1 MAMEAP
7 ARARPAQAGSGGPPP
22 VATRHRDQAK
32 IVTTVERPEA
42 GLIAVYRR
50 LYAGLVLD
58 HLGKH
63 GGMSAEIKPVWTGA
77 RLCGPAVT
85 CLGPDWRIRAMAADL
100 AEPGDVIVLAVGGV
114 SAHACF
120 GDMTATRW
128 QAKGIEG
135 VVIDGATRDVAGIR
149 ALGFPVFA
157 RQVTPSNYHYP
168 AGADH
173 GAVNVPV
180 VCGGVL
186 VEPGDVVLGDDD
198 GLVVVPRGMAAE
210 IATAASA
217 YLEKENEKRA
227 LLARGYVSY
236 GVADELR
243 ERGYEFV

>member
-1 MAMEAP
+1 MSVEVP
-7 ARARPAQAGSGGPPP
+7 TRARSPESGAGGPPP

-32 IVTTVERPEA
+32 IVPAVERPERELLGA
-42 GLIAVYRR
+42 YRE
-50 LYAGLVLD
+50 LYTGLVLD
-58 HLGKH
+58 HLGKQ
-63 GGMSAEIKPVWTGA
+63 GGMSSGIKAVWTGA

-114 SAHACF
+114 RGQACF

-128 QAKGIEG
+128 QAKGIAG

-157 RQVTPSNYHYP
+157 REVTPRNYHYP

-180 VCGGVL
+180 VCGGAL
-186 VEPGDVVLGDDD
+186 VEPGDIVLGDDD
-198 GLVVVPRGMAAE
+198 GVVVVPTGMAAE
-210 IATAASA
+210 IAAAAGA
-217 YLEKENEKRA
+217 YLEKESEKRA
-227 LLARGYVSY
+227 LLARGYVPY
-236 GVADELR
+236 DVADELK

>member
-1 MAMEAP
+1 MAIEAP
-7 ARARPAQAGSGGPPP
+7 AHARSAEAGSGGPPP

-32 IVTTVERPEA
+32 VVTTIQRPEA
-42 GLIAVYRR
+42 GLVGAYRE
-50 LYAGLVLD
+50 LYTGLVLD

-63 GGMSAEIKPVWTGA
+63 GGMSADVKPVWSGA

-100 AEPGDVIVLAVGGV
+100 AEPGDVIVLAAGGT
-114 SAHACF
+114 SGQACF

-135 VVIDGATRDVAGIR
+135 VVIDGASRDVAGIR
-149 ALGFPVFA
+149 ALAFPVFA
-157 RQVTPSNYHYP
+157 RAVTPRNYHYP

-180 VCGGVL
+180 ACGGTL
-186 VEPGDVVLGDDD
+186 IEPGDIILGDDD
-198 GLVVVPRGMAAE
+198 GVVVVPRGMAAE
-210 IATAASA
+210 IAAAATA

-227 LLARGYVSY
+227 LLGHGYVPY